1 MLYDIVDCLLKFIE
15 KNNNIV
21 WQKVLGLES
30 LSELFKNHTFLFGLY
45 KSNKSLY
52 EKMLINF
59 TEVTYKTFMLK
70 SKSNSGVYTPEP
82 AGGLGV
88 GMNIPLLRKQSEALY
103 RIPAKKYLSNNLII
117 FEEHTI
123 ITQNINYIYKL
134 ITECFINLR
143 NSFVILLE
151 KNDIDVNVHTLDKKK
166 RELKMVKFWC
176 N

>member
-1 MLYDIVDCLLKFIE
+1 MLYDIIDCLLKFIE

-30 LSELFKNHTFLFGLY
+30 LSELFKNHIFLFGLY

-82 AGGLGV
+82 AGGLGLGGGYEYSTFEKTV
-88 GMNIPLLRKQSEALY
+88 RSI
-103 RIPAKKYLSNNLII
+103 ISN
-117 FEEHTI
+117 TG
-123 ITQNINYIYKL
+123 
-134 ITECFINLR
+134 
-143 NSFVILLE
+143 
-151 KNDIDVNVHTLDKKK
+151 
-166 RELKMVKFWC
+166 
-176 N
+176 